1 MLVLYLEEIDG
12 LGQIVSQSY
21 VYYDKERSNYYLCGK
36 NVKHNKSTYHFKYK
50 SLKSLSDFVRFL
62 YNYNVSFVNY
72 SYYVFSNLLD
82 NDCLMYEDFNYNFFI
97 KNKDFGVEVGFRNQ
111 EEFTKTLFWE
121 LSYNLETTQTL
132 I

>member
-21 VYYDKERSNYYLCGK
+21 IYYDNERSNYYLCGK
-36 NVKHNKSTYHFKYK
+36 SVKHEAIYHFVYK
-50 SLKSLSDFVRFL
+50 SLRSMSDFVRFL

-82 NDCLMYEDFNYNFFI
+82 NNCLIYEDFNYSFFCE
-97 KNKDFGVEVGFRNQ
+97 K
-111 EEFTKTLFWE
+111 
-121 LSYNLETTQTL
+121 Y
-132 I
+132 

>member
-21 VYYDKERSNYYLCGK
+21 VYYDNERSNYYLSGK
-36 NVKHNKSTYHFKYK
+36 NVKHESTYHFVYK
-50 SLKSLSDFVRFL
+50 SLRSMSDFVRFL

-82 NDCLMYEDFNYNFFI
+82 NNCLIYEDFDYDFFVKNI
-97 KNKDFGVEVGFRNQ
+97 KFGVEAGSRNQ
-111 EEFTKTLFWE
+111 EEFTKQLFRD
-121 LSYNLETTQTL
+121 LAYNLETTQTL
-132 I
+132 N